1 MFKQILVPVD
11 LTDVHGRAMDIA
23 AALAGTAAGT
33 VTVLHVIEL
42 IAGLPLEEGKD
53 FYEQLEKKAQA
64 HVANLGAR
72 LAGKGVPWKA
82 EVVFGNRTA
91 EILRYAQQNDTDLIV
106 LTSHRIDL
114 QHATGGLG
122 TLSHWIGMLA
132 PCPVLLA
139 K

>member
-11 LTDVHGRAMDIA
+11 LTDRHTHAMDIA
-23 AALAGTAAGT
+23 AELAGASAGT

-42 IAGLPLEEGKD
+42 IAELSPEEGKE

-64 HVANLGAR
+64 HVAQLGAH
-72 LAGKGVPWKA
+72 LAGKGVTWKSD
-82 EVVFGNRTA
+82 VVFGNRAA
-91 EILRYAQQNDTDLIV
+91 EILRYVKEKNTDLIV

-114 QHATGGLG
+114 QHVTGGLG